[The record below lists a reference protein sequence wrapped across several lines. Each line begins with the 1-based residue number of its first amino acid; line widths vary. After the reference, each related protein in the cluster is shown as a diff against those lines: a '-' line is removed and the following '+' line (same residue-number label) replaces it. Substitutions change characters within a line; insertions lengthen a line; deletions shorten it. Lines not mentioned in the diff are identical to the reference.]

1 MSNEG
6 EMILRHA
13 WQLWFG
19 PELEK
24 QGRPGD
30 WPPPDDIHAAQAIW
44 EREGGLV
51 VLFNQNLRPLHVKV
65 RKGVIS
71 KGQERPMEEI
81 LHDILE
87 VSLEGGLAHFT
98 ALRGKEVWPI
108 LWNFTWHTLLNRKV
122 STFVAERTLP
132 SPARYSLP
140 KILGEDYECLLPSAL
155 ALVLGERGGLV
166 GSDWALRKVLEEDAY
181 GTGIHSRRAKTIIVE
196 LDEAVTEAV
205 PQQLE
210 SRLMTELL
218 EDLPGYDEAV
228 KSIQQGYTQEEIAKE
243 QGIDQAT
250 VSRRI
255 RSFLEAAR
263 ERLNRQ
269 DGFGRVSKQNA

>member
-81 LHDILE
+81 RLIERMVPEIERDMLGQRPHRRK
-87 VSLEGGLAHFT
+87 SLLGLCAD
-98 ALRGKEVWPI
+98 LG
-108 LWNFTWHTLLNRKV
+108 
-122 STFVAERTLP
+122 
-132 SPARYSLP
+132 PA
-140 KILGEDYECLLPSAL
+140 PSA
-155 ALVLGERGGLV
+155 
-166 GSDWALRKVLEEDAY
+166 ED
-181 GTGIHSRRAKTIIVE
+181 IVE
-196 LDEAVTEAV
+196 IRHEMWADF
-205 PQQLE
+205 P
-210 SRLMTELL
+210 R
-218 EDLPGYDEAV
+218 ED
-228 KSIQQGYTQEEIAKE
+228 I
-243 QGIDQAT
+243 
-250 VSRRI
+250 
-255 RSFLEAAR
+255 
-263 ERLNRQ
+263 
-269 DGFGRVSKQNA
+269 